1 MAPEHIA
8 MAFSPLRD
16 DPATPGASGVAGKL
30 VITAAVL
37 ATGAGLYSVT
47 SILSQV
53 VGRGAFGL
61 MMMVVAAYW
70 ILTALMMWTV
80 WRGGSRPGLAHSDA
94 ALASFRPAHGPAED
108 LGPD

>member
-1 MAPEHIA
+1 
-8 MAFSPLRD
+8 
-16 DPATPGASGVAGKL
+16 
-30 VITAAVL
+30 
-37 ATGAGLYSVT
+37 
-47 SILSQV
+47 
-53 VGRGAFGL
+53 